1 MKATEVLKRIMT
13 ELSAVGSVEVKFAQ
27 MKLENGTVLE
37 ADSFEAEN
45 EVFIVNEEERIALPV
60 GEYALED
67 GRILVVSEEGVIAE
81 VKEIS
86 GEEPVEVEEEVV
98 VEASESATPKKIVES
113 TSVETHFSEE
123 ESAEAVVEEQLAEE
137 EPSMEDKVKAVV
149 MPLIDEIK
157 AELSAIREEMGYQK
171 EEMSKKEEEVELMKA
186 ELSEQ
191 SAAKP
196 IKHNPE
202 NAPKAEVKL
211 ANRRPQ
217 TSLDRVMSKLN
228 K

>member
-1 MKATEVLKRIMT
+1 M
-13 ELSAVGSVEVKFAQ
+13 
-27 MKLENGTVLE
+27 
-37 ADSFEAEN
+37 
-45 EVFIVNEEERIALPV
+45 
-60 GEYALED
+60 ED
-67 GRILVVSEEGVIAE
+67 GRILAVSEEGVIAE
-81 VKEIS
+81 IKETA
-86 GEEPVEVEEEVV
+86 GEEAPEAEEEVEM
-98 VEASESATPKKIVES
+98 EAEESATPKKIVES

-123 ESAEAVVEEQLAEE
+123 EATQEVVEEQLAEE
-137 EPSMEDKVKAVV
+137 EAPMEDKIKAIV
-149 MPLIDEIK
+149 MPLIEEMK

-202 NAPKAEVKL
+202 NAQNEKVRMAT
-211 ANRRPQ
+211 NRRPM